1 MPIAE
6 AAFPCRHCGRIA
18 AHVYLLDA
26 GEATPAAFLTTGAP
40 DSEPVM
46 KTWMRLVIDAI
57 GFGGATGGEVITTR
71 RQALADALRAGDPA
85 QLYAVNLE
93 AAPFWCPTC
102 QAVYGGE
109 CWEQWD
115 VFDDDWASWFDERR
129 GRCPEGHE
137 RTLFD

>member
-6 AAFPCRHCGRIA
+6 AEFQCRRCGRVA
-18 AHVYLLDA
+18 ARVFLVDA
-26 GEATPAAFLTTGAP
+26 GEATPAPVLTTATVDG
-40 DSEPVM
+40 EPVM
-46 KTWMRLVIDAI
+46 AAWMRLVIDAV
-57 GFGGATGGEVITTR
+57 GFSGTTGGEVVTSR
-71 RQALADALRAGDPA
+71 REAIADALRAGDPG
-85 QLYAVNLE
+85 QLYTADLE

-109 CWEQWD
+109 CWDQWD
-115 VFDDDWASWFDERR
+115 VFDDEWTSWFDERR